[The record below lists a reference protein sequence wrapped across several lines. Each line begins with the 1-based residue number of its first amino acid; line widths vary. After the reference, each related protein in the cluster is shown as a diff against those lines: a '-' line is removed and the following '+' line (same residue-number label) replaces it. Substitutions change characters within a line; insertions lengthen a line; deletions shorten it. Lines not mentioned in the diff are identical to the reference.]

1 MGVSEAAFNL
11 ALLALLYPPSLSQ
24 YHLISCVYSC
34 GQCSPAAS
42 CFRNT
47 VLMGFWHLEWKSQ
60 GGKKKGDSLGFQGQ
74 QRRLETSAVCLGT
87 ATLCSPAWGLP
98 GEHAFVEQ
106 TLPLNQIPLCDNQT
120 LPLMGMFLL
129 QMHLETDTA
138 TT

>member
-1 MGVSEAAFNL
+1 
-11 ALLALLYPPSLSQ
+11 
-24 YHLISCVYSC
+24 
-34 GQCSPAAS
+34 
-42 CFRNT
+42 
-47 VLMGFWHLEWKSQ
+47 MGFWHLEWKSQ
-60 GGKKKGDSLGFQGQ
+60 AEKKKGDSLGFQGQ
-74 QRRLETSAVCLGT
+74 QGRLETSAVCLGT
-87 ATLCSPAWGLP
+87 AMLCSPAWGLP